1 MRIRFQTEDTLNS
14 KEVEGS
20 AAENLKCLYL
30 CTGYF
35 EQPEIF
41 TKNVVYFGTNL
52 NLSKPAKMTFHIF
65 LHEGHSAL
73 VQKNYLIRT
82 FTKSFSFL

>member
-1 MRIRFQTEDTLNS
+1 MRIQFQTEDILNR

-30 CTGYF
+30 YTGYF

-52 NLSKPAKMTFHIF
+52 NLSKPAKVTFYIF
-65 LHEGHSAL
+65 LHEGNSAL
-73 VQKNYLIRT
+73 VQKNYHIRT